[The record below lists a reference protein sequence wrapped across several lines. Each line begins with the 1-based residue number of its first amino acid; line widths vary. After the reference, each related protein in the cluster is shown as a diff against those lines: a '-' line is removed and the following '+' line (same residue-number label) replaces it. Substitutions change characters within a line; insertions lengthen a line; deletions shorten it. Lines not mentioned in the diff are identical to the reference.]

1 MQAESLHRVDERPPS
16 VGPKRL
22 RDWEDESASKKQA
35 NEENRARLED
45 LRHRRPS
52 TPPRESYRRSSSE
65 ARRLEEQRR
74 AEEQRH
80 GNEGYH
86 PSEAAHH
93 QAPPSHLPPMQQ
105 GPAPMQGVVHEG
117 AAPQPAGPAAPPS
130 EERQAL
136 EHPTSATRAAPP
148 PSALNEPERAA
159 RKVDV
164 NENYDDEEEDEKKG
178 HGANGAAPSSTS
190 DTKSGTPTNGGVN
203 GVIGPT
209 PKVES
214 S

>member
-1 MQAESLHRVDERPPS
+1 MD
-16 VGPKRL
+16 
-22 RDWEDESASKKQA
+22 
-35 NEENRARLED
+35 D

-52 TPPRESYRRSSSE
+52 TPPREGYRRSSSE
-65 ARRLEEQRR
+65 SRRIEDQRR
-74 AEEQRH
+74 ADEQRH

-93 QAPPSHLPPMQQ
+93 QAPPTHLPPIQQ
-105 GPAPMQGVVHEG
+105 GPQPMQGIIHDGPSQPPAVP
-117 AAPQPAGPAAPPS
+117 APS
-130 EERQAL
+130 TD
-136 EHPTSATRAAPP
+136 EHPTSASRAAAP

-164 NENYDDEEEDEKKG
+164 NENYDDEEEEDKKG
-178 HGANGAAPSSTS
+178 LSTNGSGTEA
-190 DTKSGTPTNGGVN
+190 KSGTPTNSGVN
-203 GVIGPT
+203 GVMGPT

>member
-1 MQAESLHRVDERPPS
+1 M
-16 VGPKRL
+16 GPKRM
-22 RDWEDESASKKQA
+22 RDWEEESASKKQA

-52 TPPRESYRRSSSE
+52 TPPREGYRRSSSE
-65 ARRLEEQRR
+65 TRRIEDQRR
-74 AEEQRH
+74 AEDQRH

-93 QAPPSHLPPMQQ
+93 QAPPAHLPPIQQ
-105 GPAPMQGVVHEG
+105 GGPTPMQGIMHEG
-117 AAPQPAGPAAPPS
+117 AGQPPAGPASAT
-130 EERQAL
+130 E
-136 EHPTSATRAAPP
+136 EHPNSATRPAPP
-148 PSALNEPERAA
+148 PSTLNEPERAA

-164 NENYDDEEEDEKKG
+164 NENYDDEEEEEKKALP
-178 HGANGAAPSSTS
+178 ANGSGTDA
-190 DTKSGTPTNGGVN
+190 KSGTPTNGGVN
-203 GVIGPT
+203 GVMAPA